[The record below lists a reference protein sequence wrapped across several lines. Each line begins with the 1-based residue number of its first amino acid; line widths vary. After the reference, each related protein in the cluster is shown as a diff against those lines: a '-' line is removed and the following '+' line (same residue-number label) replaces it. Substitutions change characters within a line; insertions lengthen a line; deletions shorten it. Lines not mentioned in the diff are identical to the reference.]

1 MKEGKAII
9 IKNGFVYDPRN
20 KVYGDRMDISI
31 EDGRIVED
39 VRESEALIIDAKD
52 MLVLPGGVDIHSHIA
67 GSKVN
72 LGRLMRPE
80 DHRRSH
86 ESSTRGMRSGVGH
99 TVPSTFATGYR
110 YARMGY
116 TTVFE
121 PASPPLKQR
130 HTHHELN
137 DIPILDKACFP
148 LVGDNWFVLEY
159 LSKGDLEACAA
170 YIAWLLEATRG
181 YALKIVNPGGIEAWG
196 WGRNV
201 RSLDDEVP
209 YFRITPREILR
220 GLCRVNRLLGL
231 PHTIHVHANQIG
243 VPGNYG
249 LLIETLKAVKRL
261 GYGCEGKS
269 LIHIT
274 HCQFNSYGGESWL
287 TLSSEAEAI
296 AKYVNR
302 NPYVTIDLGQPIF
315 ADATTMTADG
325 PFQYSLYLLTGAKW
339 SNADVEA
346 ETSAGIVPIRFRK
359 RNRTNAIQWAIGLEL
374 ALLIKDPWRVFLTT
388 DHPNAGPFT
397 AYPRVIAW
405 LMSKRAREATMKGLH
420 PMAMKRCI
428 LPSLDREYDFS
439 EMVIVTRAGTAKAL
453 GLKEKGHLGVGA
465 HGDVAIYSINPK
477 ALDPSRDFKA
487 LRKGLRRTAYTI
499 KGGVVVAKDG
509 VITNQ
514 PIGRTYWVKARVR
527 SDLSEA
533 VLKDVK
539 ARFKD
544 YYTIQ
549 FENYALDDRHLAFSE
564 PIAVSPML

>member
-209 YFRITPREILR
+209 
-220 GLCRVNRLLGL
+220 
-231 PHTIHVHANQIG
+231 
-243 VPGNYG
+243 
-249 LLIETLKAVKRL
+249 
-261 GYGCEGKS
+261 
-269 LIHIT
+269 
-274 HCQFNSYGGESWL
+274 
-287 TLSSEAEAI
+287 
-296 AKYVNR
+296 
-302 NPYVTIDLGQPIF
+302 
-315 ADATTMTADG
+315 
-325 PFQYSLYLLTGAKW
+325 
-339 SNADVEA
+339 
-346 ETSAGIVPIRFRK
+346 
-359 RNRTNAIQWAIGLEL
+359 
-374 ALLIKDPWRVFLTT
+374 
-388 DHPNAGPFT
+388 
-397 AYPRVIAW
+397 
-405 LMSKRAREATMKGLH
+405 
-420 PMAMKRCI
+420 
-428 LPSLDREYDFS
+428 
-439 EMVIVTRAGTAKAL
+439 
-453 GLKEKGHLGVGA
+453 
-465 HGDVAIYSINPK
+465 
-477 ALDPSRDFKA
+477 
-487 LRKGLRRTAYTI
+487 
-499 KGGVVVAKDG
+499 
-509 VITNQ
+509 
-514 PIGRTYWVKARVR
+514 
-527 SDLSEA
+527 
-533 VLKDVK
+533 
-539 ARFKD
+539 
-544 YYTIQ
+544 
-549 FENYALDDRHLAFSE
+549 
-564 PIAVSPML
+564 